1 MAAYKQ
7 AKRWKPEELSSWEQ
21 SGQAKVT
28 LKVASEEALRELAK
42 AARAHGLGVSLIQ
55 DAGRTQIARGSTTVL
70 GIGPGASGAIDKVTG
85 HLSLL

>member
-1 MAAYKQ
+1 VAAYKQ
-7 AKRWKPEELSSWEQ
+7 AKRWKPEELSNWEQ

-28 LKVASEEALRELAK
+28 LKAVSEEALRELAK

-70 GIGPGASGAIDKVTG
+70 GIGPGASGTIDKVTG